1 MKPNKILSS
10 IALVASFVFLAGCE
24 TRDIHELTPLTRTP
38 YQRTISDT
46 TIVQKGDIQPQLNV
60 NLSQNSLK
68 YLNYTVDMENLEV
81 ESVNVSVGDY
91 VKAGQVLVVFKSE
104 KLQKEIEEKQ
114 EKLANDRMLLDYT
127 KKELEILLNKEKEDN
142 PNGEPIEEDKR
153 DPRISIYEGRIT
165 DIEEDIKLRNVE
177 LAEKQREYN
186 KCIITADEDG
196 TITFVSTALNNG
208 IVTPRKDLMT
218 QVSGDVGFS
227 AEINDDYVFEEGQVY
242 HAVSQNMEFDVTV
255 YKIETSQK
263 GLPVVY
269 FKPVN
274 EDIVYIGNERFEL
287 HIEKELVK
295 NIVYVDE
302 KAVNTMEDGKT
313 FVYVLNSEGFENP
326 TYVEVSAYM
335 EGMAVISKGLQGGEE
350 VALK

>member
-1 MKPNKILSS
+1 
-10 IALVASFVFLAGCE
+10 
-24 TRDIHELTPLTRTP
+24 
-38 YQRTISDT
+38 
-46 TIVQKGDIQPQLNV
+46 
-60 NLSQNSLK
+60 
-68 YLNYTVDMENLEV
+68 
-81 ESVNVSVGDY
+81 
-91 VKAGQVLVVFKSE
+91 
-104 KLQKEIEEKQ
+104 
-114 EKLANDRMLLDYT
+114 
-127 KKELEILLNKEKEDN
+127 
-142 PNGEPIEEDKR
+142 
-153 DPRISIYEGRIT
+153 
-165 DIEEDIKLRNVE
+165 
-177 LAEKQREYN
+177 
-186 KCIITADEDG
+186 
-196 TITFVSTALNNG
+196 
-208 IVTPRKDLMT
+208 MT